1 MSNLNYIND
10 LFKSLD
16 FLIIYLII
24 LFLSLMRTLILALDM
39 VLISMVTILNLLDL
53 DLFLKII
60 SSVLIAALSNIMNLK
75 VYVRFPCLILP
86 MVIKDSLLRLNTEDI
101 SVIHVILIL
110 RMISLLNLKYQNDF
124 FCCSCLPDSIQ
135 REYGHGRYFSYDGC
149 F

>member
-16 FLIIYLII
+16 FPDN
-24 LFLSLMRTLILALDM
+24 LSDYFIPVPYEALILALDM
-39 VLISMVTILNLLDL
+39 VLIRVVTILNLLDL

-60 SSVLIAALSNIMNLK
+60 RLSSLRRLSNIMNLK

-110 RMISLLNLKYQNDF
+110 RMISLLIKNN
-124 FCCSCLPDSIQ
+124 
-135 REYGHGRYFSYDGC
+135 
-149 F
+149 

>member
-1 MSNLNYIND
+1 
-10 LFKSLD
+10 
-16 FLIIYLII
+16 
-24 LFLSLMRTLILALDM
+24 MRTLILALDM

-110 RMISLLNLKYQNDF
+110 RMISLLNLKILEWLLLLLMPAWFNLERIRPWPLFLVWWVFLNLLYTE
-124 FCCSCLPDSIQ
+124 C
-135 REYGHGRYFSYDGC
+135 FSSHQSKRTILSS
-149 F
+149 

>member
-1 MSNLNYIND
+1 MSILNYIND

-16 FLIIYLII
+16 FPDN
-24 LFLSLMRTLILALDM
+24 LSDYFIPVLMRALILALDM

-86 MVIKDSLLRLNTEDI
+86 MVIKNSLLRLNTEDI

-110 RMISLLNLKYQNDF
+110 RMISLLNLKI
-124 FCCSCLPDSIQ
+124 P
-135 REYGHGRYFSYDGC
+135 E
-149 F
+149 

>member
-1 MSNLNYIND
+1 MSILNYIND

-24 LFLSLMRTLILALDM
+24 LSLSLMRALILALDM

-86 MVIKDSLLRLNTEDI
+86 MVIKNSLLRLNTEDI

-124 FCCSCLPDSIQ
+124 FCCSCLPDSI
-135 REYGHGRYFSYDGC
+135 
-149 F
+149 

>member
-16 FLIIYLII
+16 FPDN
-24 LFLSLMRTLILALDM
+24 LSDYFIPVPYEGSDSCFRYGLDKHGHH
-39 VLISMVTILNLLDL
+39 LNLLDL

-75 VYVRFPCLILP
+75 VYVRSPCLILP

-110 RMISLLNLKYQNDF
+110 RMISLLNLKI
-124 FCCSCLPDSIQ
+124 P
-135 REYGHGRYFSYDGC
+135 E
-149 F
+149 

>member
-16 FLIIYLII
+16 FPDN
-24 LFLSLMRTLILALDM
+24 LSDYFIPVPYEGSDSCFRYGLDK
-39 VLISMVTILNLLDL
+39 SGHHSNF
-53 DLFLKII
+53 LFLKII

-110 RMISLLNLKYQNDF
+110 RMISLLNLKI
-124 FCCSCLPDSIQ
+124 L
-135 REYGHGRYFSYDGC
+135 E
-149 F
+149 